1 MDFLI
6 FRYFSSDE
14 LFLKKAFLCIHVLF
28 AFIKVKPQAS
38 VYNFPKPCYKKLF
51 RRKKLVSDPQ
61 NDVIANVAIYGD
73 DTTLYSKCDKPSDLW
88 QQLDLT
94 SELESFLQDTV
105 VWGR

>member
-28 AFIKVKPQAS
+28 AFIKVKSQAS

-51 RRKKLVSDPQ
+51 RRKKLVSDPH
-61 NDVIANVAIYGD
+61 NDVIANVAIHSD